1 MLANVPNKVANGI
14 FRSGGGPAS
23 RIFYNLAYYNPRE
36 MNNRNL
42 PLYIDI
48 IFCAVL
54 LPAMI
59 MLLPIERWLTYHTGF
74 VLLLVGWFYVVY
86 LLNRKLTI
94 PLVFRKKKYLAAV
107 LLIVLAVGVTYL
119 LSKYRMHGG
128 GEGPADFFRNRRPPE
143 IHRHPFKLRLHEQG
157 VWFLFLVVTAFSIA
171 VGLLTELY
179 RQMLEKKEL
188 EQEKSK
194 AELALYK
201 AQINPHFLFNTL
213 NTLYGLVVTRSDKA
227 EQAFVQFTDMMKY
240 LYSNGTADF
249 IPVSGEVDYI
259 RQYIGLQK
267 LRLNEHTE
275 VVLDVD
281 IPDAKALIAPM
292 LLITFVE
299 NAFKYGVSSHMDSS
313 IYIAVSSSEGK
324 IGFRTRNRIF
334 RESLQKKGAGIG
346 IQNCRKRLA
355 LIYPG
360 RHTLEISD
368 DGTYFDVR
376 LTILTY
382 RNGE

>member
-1 MLANVPNKVANGI
+1 
-14 FRSGGGPAS
+14 
-23 RIFYNLAYYNPRE
+23 

-48 IFCAVL
+48 IFCVVL

-74 VLLLVGWFYVVY
+74 VLLLVGWLYVVY
-86 LLNRKLTI
+86 VLNRKLTI
-94 PLVFRKKKYLAAV
+94 PLVFRKRRYLSAL
-107 LLIVLAVGVTYL
+107 LLIVLTVIVTYF

-128 GEGPADFFRNRRPPE
+128 GEGPVEFFRQRRPPE
-143 IHRHPFKLRLHEQG
+143 FHRQPFKLRLHEQG
-157 VWFLFLVVTAFSIA
+157 VWFLFLVVTTFSIA

-188 EQEKSK
+188 EQEKSR

-213 NTLYGLVVTRSDKA
+213 NTLYGLVVTHSPKA

-249 IPVSGEVDYI
+249 IPVSEEVDYI

-281 IPDAKALIAPM
+281 IPDAEAVIAPM

-313 IYIAVSSSEGK
+313 IYIAVSSADGN
-324 IGFRTRNRIF
+324 IVFRARNRIF
-334 RESLQKKGAGIG
+334 RESLQKKGDGIG
-346 IQNCRKRLA
+346 ILNCRKRLA

-368 DGTYFDVR
+368 DGEYFDVHLSIRTHPDRGPAKSAAGIPPAGRRKPQSR
-376 LTILTY
+376 L
-382 RNGE
+382 